1 MSLLENI
8 SSPADIRSFSTGE
21 LRELCAE
28 LRHYIIE
35 CCSDNPGHI
44 GSSLGA
50 VEIAVAVHKVFN
62 TPEDHLVW
70 DVGHQAYAHKILTGR
85 REAFRLN
92 RRLGGLS
99 GFPKRSESEY
109 DAFGT
114 GHSSTSVSAAFGLA
128 TADRLKGL
136 KRRTIAVIGDGAMT
150 GGLAFEGLNNA
161 GNYRDTDLIVIL
173 NDNQIAIDRNIGALH
188 EYLVRFTTSHG
199 YNKLKKRVWN
209 HIGESRTRNRIQRMV
224 KGIKSTLVR
233 GNDINL
239 FSALGFRYF
248 GPVDGNNIE
257 QMTEVLERLSH
268 IHGPILLHAI
278 TTKGKGYG
286 PAEANQTVWHAPGT
300 FNPET
305 GERTGKKSGIS
316 KYQEVFG
323 TTLLELARRDSRIV
337 GITPAMASGCSMDIM
352 MKEMPERVFDV
363 GIAEGHAV
371 TFSAGLAA
379 EGMLPFCNIYS
390 SFSQR
395 AYDNL
400 IHDVALQNLK
410 VILCLDRAGIV
421 GEDGATHHGA
431 FDLACFRPVPNVT
444 IAAPMNE
451 LELRGLMYSATG
463 EDYGGPVILRYPRGC
478 GAGVD
483 WKGMPFEH
491 IVRGTARKLSDGIGD
506 GAARNGIAVLS
517 IGHIG
522 NKVAGAVKIA
532 AERGIEVLHYDM
544 RFLKPVDEEALADAC
559 RRASRIITV
568 EDAVACGGLF
578 GAVSEYVAS
587 HGCRCR
593 VRALGMP
600 DAFVEQGTPEQ
611 LFSLCGYNTEDIA
624 KAIADESQQIG

>member
-8 SSPADIRSFSTGE
+8 SSPADIRGFSNEE
-21 LRELCAE
+21 LKTLCAE
-28 LRHYIIE
+28 LRQYIIE

-62 TPEDHLVW
+62 TPQDHLVW
-70 DVGHQAYAHKILTGR
+70 DVGHQAYAHKIITGR
-85 REAFRLN
+85 REAFRHN
-92 RRLGGLS
+92 RQYGGLS

-136 KRRTIAVIGDGAMT
+136 KRKTVAVIGDGAMS

-161 GNYRDTDLIVIL
+161 GGFKNTDLIVIL

-188 EYLVRFTTSHG
+188 NYLVRVTTSHG

-209 HIGESRTRNRIQRMV
+209 RMGESHFRARIQSMV
-224 KGIKSTLVR
+224 RGLKSTLVR
-233 GNDINL
+233 GKDINL

-257 QMTEVLERLSH
+257 QLTEILERLSH

-278 TTKGKGYG
+278 TTKGKGYA

-305 GERTGKKSGIS
+305 GERTGKKSQIS

-323 TTLLELARRDSRIV
+323 ATLLEMARLDSRIV

-451 LELRGLMYSATG
+451 LELRNLMHSATAD
-463 EDYGGPVILRYPRGC
+463 DYPGAVILRYPRGC

-483 WKGMPFEH
+483 WKEVPFGH
-491 IVRGTARKLSDGIGD
+491 IGRGTARKLFDGIKE
-506 GAARNGIAVLS
+506 GADRKGVAVLS

-522 NKVAGAVKIA
+522 NKVAKAVEIASQQGA
-532 AERGIEVLHYDM
+532 EVLHYDM
-544 RFLKPVDEEALADAC
+544 RFLKPADERALADAC
-559 RRASRIITV
+559 TRASRIVTV
-568 EDAVACGGLF
+568 EDAAVRGGLF
-578 GAVSEYVAS
+578 GVVSEYVAS
-587 HGCRCR
+587 HGCDCR
-593 VRALGMP
+593 VTALGMP

-611 LFSLCGYNTEDIA
+611 LFTLCGYNTDDIVR
-624 KAIADESQQIG
+624 AILDE